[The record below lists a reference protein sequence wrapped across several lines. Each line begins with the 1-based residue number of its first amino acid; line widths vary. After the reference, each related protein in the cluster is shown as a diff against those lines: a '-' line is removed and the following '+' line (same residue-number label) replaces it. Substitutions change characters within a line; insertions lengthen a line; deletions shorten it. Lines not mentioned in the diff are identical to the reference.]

1 MLLLLLSLLFLLTDV
16 PPGFYLKGPG
26 QVSPCPKGEYK
37 SGYDAVAACSKCAE
51 GVTTLA
57 EASTN
62 QAACVSVLPTY
73 YPASIQTLVVDS
85 VNVGDYVATTKKCPQ
100 KFYCPGGEPSAAF
113 SPSSP
118 TSLSGTTVVACPKQT
133 WTEGTGAS
141 DATQCS
147 EWQASRAASRVW
159 AFAAVGARAVCC

>member
-1 MLLLLLSLLFLLTDV
+1 MLCCCLLSPPSLLSLLTADV
-16 PPGFYLKGPG
+16 PPGYYLKGPG
-26 QVSPCPKGEYK
+26 QVAPCPKGEYK

-73 YPASIQTLVVDS
+73 YPASIQTLVVDGA
-85 VNVGDYVATTKKCPQ
+85 NVDYVASTKKCPQ
-100 KFYCPGGEPSAAF
+100 KFYCAGGQ
-113 SPSSP
+113 P
-118 TSLSGTTVVACPKQT
+118 TAKFDPATPAVLAGTTVAVCPHQT

-141 DATQCS
+141 AESQCS
-147 EWQASRAASRVW
+147 E
-159 AFAAVGARAVCC
+159 